1 MGAVIDLV
9 TRAKGRLVI
18 RRVNNGLMADIAGQL
33 GLLRQLRGKDMNP
46 EFIHFVDEKVKVS
59 KKPCVSSLMQ
69 YYMLL
74 TIRLQSSICLD
85 VLWMKRTPTV
95 ILFCVCW
102 EASRAWPGF
111 FWSQVFRSH
120 PFQISV

>member
-1 MGAVIDLV
+1 MIDLV

-46 EFIHFVDEKVKVS
+46 EFIHFVDEKAEVS

-95 ILFCVCW
+95 IFFCVCW
-102 EASRAWPGF
+102 EASRA
-111 FWSQVFRSH
+111 
-120 PFQISV
+120 